1 MLSLYQRLIL
11 GFLLLVALVGGLGM
25 LVRHSFVHLSALDAQ
40 QQSADAA
47 VGSLSQ
53 VQASIARE
61 QVLAG
66 HLASAPDKNLY
77 EQLQA
82 EAQVTDQRMT
92 VAAEVLSPSGKFAS
106 IQPLTAKARGNHRE
120 APLQRAHAGDLAA
133 SGGRHTAPA
142 ARRDRRGHLR

>member
-1 MLSLYQRLIL
+1 
-11 GFLLLVALVGGLGM
+11 M

-40 QQSADAA
+40 QQAADTA

-61 QVLAG
+61 QVFAG

-92 VAAEVLSPSGKFAS
+92 LAAQVLSPSGKFAAL
-106 IQPLTAKARGNHRE
+106 QPLQ
-120 APLQRAHAGDLAA
+120 QRHAAIIEHLRA
-133 SGGRHTAPA
+133 SEHSP
-142 ARRDRRGHLR
+142 DRRAWPARCRATSDEEHAVSTDTAGPSKPKA